1 MKLIRMEKLSRY
13 FGQGES
19 EVKALDNVDLTVKE
33 GEIIAMLG
41 PSGSGKTTL
50 LNCISALDK
59 PTSGEYYFREQ
70 SVPREKSEEMTSFR
84 RENIGYIF
92 QFFNLLS
99 DLTALEYVLLL
110 QQISGQPN
118 EEEARSILA
127 SVGLKGMEDRFP
139 SELSGGQ
146 QQRVAIAGNLAKKP
160 HLLLGDELTGNLDSE
175 TTRQIMKVLSKAC
188 KEYGITTIFV
198 THDQSLC
205 KYATRVLKLDSGC
218 LISDEVGEM
227 ATVSGAVKSAVG
239 DATELVK
246 DGISKA
252 EKMFSNVVNKV
263 KETITEKELFVLKNC
278 SSNGFV
284 VVYAESNYA

>member
-1 MKLIRMEKLSRY
+1 MELIRMKNLSRY
-13 FGQGES
+13 FGQGEH
-19 EVKALDNVDLTVKE
+19 EVKALDDIDLSVKE

-70 SVPREKSEEMTSFR
+70 SVPREKSEEMTTFR

-110 QQISGQPN
+110 QQISGQSN
-118 EEEARSILA
+118 EKEARSILA
-127 SVGLKGMEDRFP
+127 SVGLEGMEDRFP

-198 THDQSLC
+198 THDRSLC
-205 KYATRVLKLDSGC
+205 KYATRVLKLDSGS

-227 ATVSGAVKSAVG
+227 ATASGVVKSAVE

-252 EKMFSNVVNKV
+252 EKMLSNVVNKV
-263 KETITEKELFVLKNC
+263 KDTISEKE
-278 SSNGFV
+278 
-284 VVYAESNYA
+284 